1 MASGHPGLVKD
12 QPVGDHVHVG
22 SQRGEL
28 PDRLQESVYVATER
42 YIHRLGERVLISLPV
57 SPLYNYIIIWRCMY
71 YTSKS
76 SREDE

>member
-28 PDRLQESVYVATER
+28 PDRLQESVYATER
-42 YIHRLGERVLISLPV
+42 YIHERVLISLRE
-57 SPLYNYIIIWRCMY
+57 SSSNII
-71 YTSKS
+71 
-76 SREDE
+76 